1 MEEIFSLEKNPNL
14 NVSVKKGW
22 GEERKGA
29 GGETAPAGGRPDASD
44 GPGGATALIRL
55 RRPLS
60 PPAFSRWGPLSS
72 TLLLSFLP
80 ADDGDHGHAQGVQDG
95 LQPGACWVGGRGG
108 TRTRGPIEEEEEK
121 GRAATTGP
129 TRPDPPLLIS
139 LPPRPFPSLPHT
151 QDPLCPQRDLQ
162 EGGRLHPR
170 PRPQD
175 LHRIPGALLHR
186 RIFGLPPVQGARP
199 PPEVDQPGR
208 RRNFRA
214 PLPG

>member
-108 TRTRGPIEEEEEK
+108 TRTRGPIEEEEDK
-121 GRAATTGP
+121 RARRHNGANP
-129 TRPDPPLLIS
+129 TRPSAPHLSPTPPLPFS
-139 LPPRPFPSLPHT
+139 PPHSRPTLSATRPS
-151 QDPLCPQRDLQ
+151 
-162 EGGRLHPR
+162 
-170 PRPQD
+170 
-175 LHRIPGALLHR
+175 
-186 RIFGLPPVQGARP
+186 
-199 PPEVDQPGR
+199 R
-208 RRNFRA
+208 RRPTPSKAPPARSSSNSWSAPAPPNFRA
-214 PLPG
+214 SSCTRSSPAA